1 MQIIPAAGAPPLLP
15 PPANPIITDPGSIVA
30 IYQSLMGQWVSAVT
44 PYAFDLFYAL
54 AALDIAVFGWNLW
67 MHYGG
72 DIRQAILMTA
82 NKILILGAFL
92 ALLMNGQSWMFS
104 IIDMFITVGKVA
116 SGTQTLL
123 PSAIV
128 LQGFEIFGK
137 LLGIGTLKGFLAD
150 FPTAIGLYIAA
161 FCILLAFLVIA
172 FQLVITEVQV
182 SLAIGMG
189 YFFLGFGGSRWTTN
203 YVERYFAYSVA
214 AGVKLMVLY
223 MLIGAANPLVKSWIA
238 TANSGG
244 IFQTSASVEQAWVI
258 MAGALIYA
266 GVVWFCSSLT
276 SQIFG
281 GSPNLS
287 HGDAVSFIAPAV
299 SAGVTSALIA
309 AGVFTGGASTAIGA
323 AGKAAAG
330 AAGKTMAGGVATGGG
345 SAGGNPGGVAPK
357 QPSPGGNGSGGA
369 AGALAQ
375 VGANTVGRMPHGGS
389 SGSPP
394 SFNGFNH

>member
-1 MQIIPAAGAPPLLP
+1 MQILPAAGAPPLLP

-30 IYQSLMGQWVSAVT
+30 IYQGLMGQWVSAVT

-92 ALLMNGQSWMFS
+92 ALLMNGQSWMS
-104 IIDMFITVGKVA
+104 AIIDMFVTVGKTA
-116 SGTQTLL
+116 SGTAALS

-128 LQGFEIFGK
+128 LQGFQIFGK
-137 LLGIGTLKGFLAD
+137 LLGYSVLTGFLMD
-150 FPTAIGLYIAA
+150 IPTAIGLYAAA
-161 FCILLAFLVIA
+161 FCILLAFLTIA
-172 FQLVITEVQV
+172 FQFVITQVQV

-223 MLIGAANPLVKSWIA
+223 MLIGAANPLVQSWIKA
-238 TANSGG
+238 AKSGL
-244 IFQTSASVEQAWVI
+244 IFQTSSSVEQAWVI
-258 MAGALIYA
+258 MAGAILYA
-266 GVVWFCSSLT
+266 GVVWFCSSLV

-309 AGVFTGGASTAIGA
+309 AGVFTGGASTAVGA

-330 AAGKTMAGGVATGGG
+330 AAGKAMAGGAATGAA
-345 SAGGNPGGVAPK
+345 SAGATPGGVAPK